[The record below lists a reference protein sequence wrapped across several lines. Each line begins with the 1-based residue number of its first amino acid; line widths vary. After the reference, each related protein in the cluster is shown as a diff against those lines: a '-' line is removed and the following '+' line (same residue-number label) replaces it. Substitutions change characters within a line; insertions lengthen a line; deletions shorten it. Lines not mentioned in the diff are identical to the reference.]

1 MKSLG
6 VLEYQTLYLSV
17 GLISIIELRKYYT
30 TDEFHFAFN
39 YENNALLDH
48 NSHSNSTDDSK
59 GYILKNSF
67 SPASLKD
74 M

>member
-1 MKSLG
+1 M
-6 VLEYQTLYLSV
+6 
-17 GLISIIELRKYYT
+17 IELRKYYT
-30 TDEFHFAFN
+30 TDEFHFAFS

-48 NSHSNSTDDSK
+48 NSHPNSTDDSK
-59 GYILKNSF
+59 SYILKNTF